1 MRDLRGAPR
10 FCGFTGH
17 VTGNLPSMNNLSVEV
32 LFIVALVALEGYFA
46 AAEIALISARRA
58 ALRQRADAG
67 SKGAKTAL
75 TLTDDPTKLLATIQ
89 IGITFVGFLAAAA
102 GAVSIAKPFETWLA
116 GLGYPLLARVA
127 PGLSVFGVTLV
138 ISYVTLVFGELVPKR
153 LGLQRAEEVS
163 VKVAGVVRWFEIALA
178 PLVWFLTISANT
190 VSKLTGMKLDRGRPG
205 VSEEEIKLLVT
216 EQGSLLDEEKRMIHE
231 IFELGDTVARE
242 IMVPRVDMVPVE
254 DTENVTEAA
263 SIMQGTGF
271 SRLPVFHDDHDKIVG
286 VVLLKDLVGPI
297 GNGGGNEP
305 ITDHMRE
312 PVFVPETKG
321 ILPLLSEMR
330 ATRNQLAIVVDEYG
344 GTAGLVTLEDIVEE
358 IVGEIADEFD
368 KDHRYVTKVSD
379 LVWVLDGRFSTE
391 EAIERGLPVDD
402 SDEYETIAGWV
413 LAKLGHIPVPGERYA
428 LKGYEFRVQTM
439 RRRRIARI
447 RVTLPTSA
455 TEPGSA
461 ESAENSGTAREGAA
475 ASPARRI

>member
-1 MRDLRGAPR
+1 MS
-10 FCGFTGH
+10 
-17 VTGNLPSMNNLSVEV
+17 NLGVQV
-32 LFIVALVALEGYFA
+32 LFIIVLVAIEGYFA

-58 ALRQRADAG
+58 ALQNRVDEG
-67 SKGAKTAL
+67 SKGAKAAL
-75 TLTDDPTKLLATIQ
+75 SLMGNPTKLLATIQ

-102 GAVSIAKPFETWLA
+102 GAVSLAKPVESWLT

-163 VKVAGVVRWFEIALA
+163 VAVAATVRWVEIALA
-178 PLVWFLTISANT
+178 PLVWLLT
-190 VSKLTGMKLDRGRPG
+190 VSASGVSRLFGMRLDGGRAG

-254 DTENVTEAA
+254 DTETVTEAA

-286 VVLLKDLVGPI
+286 IVLLKDLIAPI
-297 GNGGGNEP
+297 GNGGGDEP

-330 ATRNQLAIVVDEYG
+330 ATRNPLAIVVDEYG

-368 KDHRYVTKVSD
+368 RDHRYVSKISD
-379 LVWVLDGRFSTE
+379 RVWVLDGRFSIE

-402 SDEYETIAGWV
+402 SEEYETVAGWM
-413 LAKLGHIPVPGERYA
+413 LAKLGHIPVPGERYERN
-428 LKGYEFRVQTM
+428 GYEFRVQTM

-447 RVTLPTSA
+447 RVTMPV
-455 TEPGSA
+455 
-461 ESAENSGTAREGAA
+461 AA
-475 ASPARRI
+475 ASGGDTPSPGQNGGSTDRNRDAASPDERS